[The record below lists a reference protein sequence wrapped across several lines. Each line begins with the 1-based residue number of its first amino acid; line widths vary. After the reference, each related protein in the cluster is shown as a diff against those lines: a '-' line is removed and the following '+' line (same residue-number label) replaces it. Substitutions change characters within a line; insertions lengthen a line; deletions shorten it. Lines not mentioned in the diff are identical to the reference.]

1 MSAAGRAILVPD
13 LGIGPHP
20 VRITAWLASI
30 GEDVE
35 AGDRLVELLWPGIT
49 FDVAAPAAG
58 RLSRIERFVDAE
70 VRAGDVLGWLEPL
83 PEKRNLAADD

>member
-1 MSAAGRAILVPD
+1 
-13 LGIGPHP
+13 
-20 VRITAWLASI
+20 
-30 GEDVE
+30 
-35 AGDRLVELLWPGIT
+35 
-49 FDVAAPAAG
+49 VAAPAAG